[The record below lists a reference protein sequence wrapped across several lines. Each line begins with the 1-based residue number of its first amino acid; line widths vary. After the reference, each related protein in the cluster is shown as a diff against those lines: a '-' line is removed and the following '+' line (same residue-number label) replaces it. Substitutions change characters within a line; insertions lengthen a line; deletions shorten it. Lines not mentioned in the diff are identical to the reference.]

1 MGWGEDNMKE
11 LEHRLNN
18 LPNTYFAFVHAI
30 TTYANK
36 KRERYE
42 AIMKFLDENPD
53 TNPSDVTKFVA
64 MQPDFFEDDVRNVD
78 GVNQRIY
85 N

>member
-1 MGWGEDNMKE
+1 MRE

-36 KRERYE
+36 KRERYD

>member
-1 MGWGEDNMKE
+1 MKE

-36 KRERYE
+36 KRERY
-42 AIMKFLDENPD
+42 
-53 TNPSDVTKFVA
+53 
-64 MQPDFFEDDVRNVD
+64 DVRNVD

>member
-1 MGWGEDNMKE
+1 MGE

-30 TTYANK
+30 TTYADK
-36 KRERYE
+36 KRERYD

-78 GVNQRIY
+78 GANQRIY

>member
-1 MGWGEDNMKE
+1 MGE

-18 LPNTYFAFVHAI
+18 LPNTYFTFVHAI

-36 KRERYE
+36 KRERYD

-78 GVNQRIY
+78 GANQRIY

>member
-1 MGWGEDNMKE
+1 MGWGENNMKE

-36 KRERYE
+36 KRERYD

>member
-1 MGWGEDNMKE
+1 MKE

-18 LPNTYFAFVHAI
+18 LPNTYFAFVRAI

-36 KRERYE
+36 KRERYD

-78 GVNQRIY
+78 GVNRRIY